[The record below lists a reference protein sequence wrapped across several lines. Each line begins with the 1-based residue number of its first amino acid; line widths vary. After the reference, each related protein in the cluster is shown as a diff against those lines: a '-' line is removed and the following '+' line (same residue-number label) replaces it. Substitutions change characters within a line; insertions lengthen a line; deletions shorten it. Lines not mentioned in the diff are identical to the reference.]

1 MCKQLATDILSK
13 NIGDEEAE
21 KLGSYYMLKG
31 IRFQTPDSFSKCV
44 TRLYE
49 NVDPTKKTKPLVTK
63 EFYERVLK
71 NQLTYDMVAE
81 NASNSEQELTL
92 FALSTLERAYLLK
105 DSIGLV
111 ERPVYM
117 YLRVAIV
124 TTSTKY
130 YKC

>member
-49 NVDPTKKTKPLVTK
+49 NVDQNLFMK
-63 EFYERVLK
+63 EF
-71 NQLTYDMVAE
+71 
-81 NASNSEQELTL
+81 
-92 FALSTLERAYLLK
+92 
-105 DSIGLV
+105 
-111 ERPVYM
+111 
-117 YLRVAIV
+117 
-124 TTSTKY
+124 
-130 YKC
+130 

>member
-1 MCKQLATDILSK
+1 
-13 NIGDEEAE
+13 
-21 KLGSYYMLKG
+21 
-31 IRFQTPDSFSKCV
+31 
-44 TRLYE
+44 
-49 NVDPTKKTKPLVTK
+49 
-63 EFYERVLK
+63 
-71 NQLTYDMVAE
+71 MVAE

>member
-49 NVDPTKKTKPLVTK
+49 NVDPTKKPKPLVTK